1 MSVRHK
7 INCSPKVFEGF
18 EFDVKT
24 IFIRVFLGSH
34 EALLGMKALV
44 LGLLELGLA
53 LRLSGRR
60 ALLDDVRVLLVLG

>member
-1 MSVRHK
+1 M
-7 INCSPKVFEGF
+7 
-18 EFDVKT
+18 KT
-24 IFIRVFLGSH
+24 IFIRVLGSH

>member
-1 MSVRHK
+1 MLNTKLIVLQKFSRGSSLK
-7 INCSPKVFEGF
+7 M
-18 EFDVKT
+18 KT
-24 IFIRVFLGSH
+24 IFIRVLGSH

>member
-1 MSVRHK
+1 MSVKHK

-18 EFDVKT
+18 EFEIKT
-24 IFIRVFLGSH
+24 TFIRVLGSH

-53 LRLSGRR
+53 LRLSGRL
-60 ALLDDVRVLLVLG
+60 ALLDDLGVLLVLG